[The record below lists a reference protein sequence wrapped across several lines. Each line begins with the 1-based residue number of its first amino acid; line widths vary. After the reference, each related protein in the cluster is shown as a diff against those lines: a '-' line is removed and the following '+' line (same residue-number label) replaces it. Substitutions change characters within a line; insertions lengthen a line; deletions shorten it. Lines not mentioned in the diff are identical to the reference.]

1 MKSDSLEVIQSY
13 ILTTAKYG
21 FSIYEKKIM
30 YRLVQIAQA
39 DLKGKKLDKNYIVG
53 ENLFGDKKITMKYSD
68 VLEEGD
74 RNHPRI
80 KKALWSLVEKFIE
93 YDNTA
98 MGWESKFSIIQGPK
112 VNQTTKELEF
122 TVNEIMWDVILA
134 ISSKG
139 WRKYE
144 LKTAMSFESTYAMR
158 FYELV
163 SNTKEGY
170 IQQFTIDNLKQM
182 FNLTGKYKRIN
193 DFIRRVLVPAKAELD
208 KKSPF
213 SFNYKLIK
221 SKGSKKYTSVIISTV
236 VIPQNQNEASAK
248 KSLEM
253 KTSST
258 WIIGKETKDFLVRN
272 YDFDEKG
279 IRANIELFAAA
290 NKAFDFQRFLR
301 DNARTADSG
310 TVKNKTGWIIGAIK
324 KHLIAIEKKKTS
336 KSDEL
341 INDLANSFKAN

>member
-1 MKSDSLEVIQSY
+1 MKSNSLEVIQSY
-13 ILTTAKYG
+13 ILTTAKYD
-21 FSIYEKKIM
+21 FSIYEKKVLYKLI
-30 YRLVQIAQA
+30 QIAQA
-39 DLKGKKLDKNYIVG
+39 DLKGKKLDKTYVIG
-53 ENLFGDKKITMKYSD
+53 ENLFKDRKISMRYDDLMDADNRNYS
-68 VLEEGD
+68 
-74 RNHPRI
+74 RI
-80 KKALWSLVEKFIE
+80 RKALRSLRNKEFE
-93 YDNTA
+93 YHTPD
-98 MGWESKFSIIQGPK
+98 GWERLYSIIEKPGINK
-112 VNQTTKELEF
+112 ETKELEF
-122 TVNEIMWDVILA
+122 FVCDIVWQIILN
-134 ISSKG
+134 IGSKG

-144 LKTAMSFESTYAMR
+144 LEVAMSFESIYAMR

-182 FNLTGKYKRIN
+182 FSLKGKYKRIN
-193 DFIRRVLVPAKAELD
+193 DFVKRVLDPAKKELD
-208 KKSPF
+208 KKAPYSF
-213 SFNYKLIK
+213 SYKLIK
-221 SKGSKKYTSVIISTV
+221 AKGSRKYTSVIITTV
-236 VIPQNQNEASAK
+236 VIPQNQNEALAK

-324 KHLIAIEKKKTS
+324 KHLNAIEKKKTS
-336 KSDEL
+336 KSDEI